1 MDRLYAENDKIM
13 LLETGQVL
21 TVHEDLSNHLAPGI
35 IVKEKIGRLLH
46 RNEVRPAGSTRQR
59 LEVEKHI
66 TEPEPAPPPPENRLK
81 VEMPEE
87 SHQPAQAFTEPEPE
101 QNRPARKLYQRGDK
115 IVFKDTG
122 EVLTVLE
129 DFSDREE
136 LGIMVKEKIGV
147 IIMSC
152 DVRPAG
158 GTRERLEAGTGI
170 TEPEAPPTSPE

>member
-21 TVHEDLSNHLAPGI
+21 TVHEDLSNDRDPGI

-59 LEVEKHI
+59 VDLEKHI
-66 TEPEPAPPPPENRLK
+66 VEREPVPPPPENCLK
-81 VEMPEE
+81 IETPEE
-87 SHQPAQAFTEPEPE
+87 PTEPVQALTEPEPGPS
-101 QNRPARKLYQRGDK
+101 RPARRLYQRGDK

-136 LGIMVKEKIGV
+136 LGIMVKEKLGV
-147 IIMSC
+147 VIMSC

-158 GTRERLEAGTGI
+158 TTRERMEAGVEL
-170 TEPEAPPTSPE
+170 TEPEASPLPPE